1 MTPLEEFFE
10 VGEVGG
16 FGELGEFEETR
27 AALVG
32 SGVDIVGIDRIGRLL
47 DEFGRSF
54 ETRVF
59 TPAERGYCSR
69 RPDPPQH
76 FAARWAAKEAFRK
89 AIAAGGPTVPFDA
102 VGVVRGE
109 GGPTLDLDPRAT
121 AALARTLRQA
131 GRSPGRAVT
140 SVSLAHDRPSGFA
153 VAHVL
158 LGVGTPDTM
167 DDGSTKTRD
176 ER

>member
-1 MTPLEEFFE
+1 MTSIEEFGRFE
-10 VGEVGG
+10 E
-16 FGELGEFEETR
+16 FGEFEEFEKTGP
-27 AALVG
+27 ALVG

-47 DEFGRSF
+47 EEFGRSF

-59 TPAERGYCSR
+59 TPAEREYCST

-109 GGPTLDLDPRAT
+109 GGPTLALDPRAT

-131 GRSPGRAVT
+131 GRSPGRAVN
-140 SVSLAHDRPSGFA
+140 SVSLAHDRPNGFA

-158 LGVGTPDTM
+158 LGAGAPDPP
-167 DDGSTKTRD
+167 DGGSTGPRD